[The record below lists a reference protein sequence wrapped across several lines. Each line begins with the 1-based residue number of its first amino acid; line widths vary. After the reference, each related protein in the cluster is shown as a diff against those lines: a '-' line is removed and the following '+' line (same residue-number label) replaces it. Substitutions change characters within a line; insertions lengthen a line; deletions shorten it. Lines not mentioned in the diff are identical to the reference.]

1 MGISRR
7 EAMRRLMAGIA
18 AGVVVPAIAGAHPVK
33 LYARLIDDDAAVSS
47 AEVALKAA
55 DWRPIFLSGKQD
67 ELLAAVAETMVPGSG
82 GAQVDRF
89 IDLLLSVDSADRQ
102 KGLLSSLDA
111 ADEESRGQFQRGF
124 SELSAGDREKVLT
137 SLSQSHKEAFE
148 NLKEWIAG
156 AYYSSEVGMKELGWD
171 GNFAFEK
178 YPTCE
183 HIEGHT

>member
-1 MGISRR
+1 
-7 EAMRRLMAGIA
+7 
-18 AGVVVPAIAGAHPVK
+18 
-33 LYARLIDDDAAVSS
+33 
-47 AEVALKAA
+47 
-55 DWRPIFLSGKQD
+55 
-67 ELLAAVAETMVPGSG
+67 
-82 GAQVDRF
+82 VDRF

-183 HIEGHT
+183 AVEGHG

>member
-7 EAMRRLMAGIA
+7 EAMQKLVAGIA
-18 AGVVVPAIAGAHPVK
+18 AGVVAPTIAGAHPVE
-33 LYARLIDDDAAVSS
+33 LYARLIDNDAAASS
-47 AEVALKAA
+47 AEVALGAA

-111 ADEESRGQFQRGF
+111 ADEESRG
-124 SELSAGDREKVLT
+124 
-137 SLSQSHKEAFE
+137 
-148 NLKEWIAG
+148 
-156 AYYSSEVGMKELGWD
+156 
-171 GNFAFEK
+171 
-178 YPTCE
+178 
-183 HIEGHT
+183 